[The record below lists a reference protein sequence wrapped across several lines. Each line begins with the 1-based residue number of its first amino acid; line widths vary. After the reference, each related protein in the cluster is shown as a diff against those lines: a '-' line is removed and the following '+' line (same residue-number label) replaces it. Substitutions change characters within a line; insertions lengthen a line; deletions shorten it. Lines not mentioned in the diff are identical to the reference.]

1 MVWAER
7 DGVERE
13 RSARLQAESRSDWH
27 AKRSGVSPSW
37 LKESESFTRTCLILK
52 LLTLHSL

>member
-13 RSARLQAESRSDWH
+13 RSVRLQAESRSDWH

-37 LKESESFTRTCLILK
+37 LKESFTRTCLILK